1 MRTALFL
8 SAGFLPMASLLIVAR
23 LFSEHVQSAAT
34 WAIALGVVLWLAA
47 TGANMWLGVFRAGYS
62 AAEELPIFLLL
73 FVVPVAAA
81 VLVRWR
87 FLWSPS

>member
-8 SAGFLPMASLLIVAR
+8 SAGFLLMASLLIVAK
-23 LFSEHVQSAAT
+23 LLSEHVQSAAT
-34 WAIALGVVLWLAA
+34 WAIGLGVVLWLAA
-47 TGANMWLGVFRAGYS
+47 TGANMWLGVTKAGYS
-62 AAEELPIFLLL
+62 VIEELPIFLLL

-87 FLWSPS
+87 FL